1 MSIAQCDNCGKTRP
15 GSKGSFAGMET
26 WQCYVCQ
33 GDVEDPY
40 GELPEDPVGH
50 AIYSA
55 FSAIDDL
62 IVLAN
67 QEATKKE
74 VCNERVQIGQ
84 ILNRCQLLASFV
96 RETPA
101 LKVISNG

>member
-1 MSIAQCDNCGKTRP
+1 MSISQCDNCGKTRP
-15 GSKGSFAGMET
+15 GHPGEAYGVEGFF
-26 WQCYVCQ
+26 CHVCR
-33 GDVEDPY
+33 GDEEDPY

-50 AIYSA
+50 AIYSV

-101 LKVISNG
+101 LKVVNNG